1 MTPYHRAPAQWPA
14 DRDLGIEDDGVHV
27 CSLMDVH
34 DILEETQAG
43 FLVSVIN
50 EQLMLDTPR
59 RLEARNHLK
68 LVCNDI
74 ARPQPGL
81 IAPSQLHAQRLIEF
95 ARHWDRKGPLVIHC
109 WAGISRS
116 TAAAFVT
123 LCALNPEADEHAIAL
138 ELREISP
145 TAQPNRLL
153 VSHADAALG
162 RAGRMMRAIEAIGDG
177 QLADREVVPFRI
189 DSWHKS

>member
-1 MTPYHRAPAQWPA
+1 MTPNHRASAQRQT
-14 DRDLGIEDDGVHV
+14 DGSLGIGDDGVHV

-34 DILEETQAG
+34 DVLEETRAG

-50 EQLMLDTPR
+50 EQLMLETPD

-123 LCALNPEADEHAIAL
+123 LCALNPAADEHAIAR
-138 ELREISP
+138 ELRESSP

-153 VSHADAALG
+153 VSHADEALG
-162 RAGRMMRAIEAIGDG
+162 RAGRMNRAIEAIGEG
-177 QLADREVVPFRI
+177 QLVNREVRPFRI
-189 DSWHKS
+189 DSWHSS